1 MKLMVLNESF
11 NFQPPKNWGWFYIN
25 LKFETTSH
33 FFSPSKHNKLRGKI
47 SMLTFTL
54 TTCLRIFN
62 FFRLGLFLGVLF
74 STFSRK
80 GGIFS
85 DFLQEGVSIEFG
97 TWRCVQRVKNL
108 YEFWARERKIPT

>member
-25 LKFETTSH
+25 LTFETPSH
-33 FFSPSKHNKLRGKI
+33 LFSPSKHNKLRGKI

-62 FFRLGLFLGVLF
+62 FFRMGLFWGFCSPPSLERGDF
-74 STFSRK
+74 FR
-80 GGIFS
+80 IFS
-85 DFLQEGVSIEFG
+85 KREFG
-97 TWRCVQRVKNL
+97 SNL
-108 YEFWARERKIPT
+108 GPGDVLKE